1 MHLSVSSIL
10 ISILLASALIVI
22 MQWMLSH
29 RAAYKALRIDFLS
42 IFAIIIG
49 LRLFLPLEFINTH
62 TISSH
67 KVLPVIYAMGN
78 QQLRTPTASIT
89 VLNIFKIIWL
99 VGFVIGLMKLIYDFG
114 QFHKVVINLEPVPN
128 NYLAPSVAELIPEQ
142 VKLLYLPIRVSPFT
156 LGVMQPKI
164 VLPKIQLTPTEQE
177 NIIKHELCHIRSYD
191 VLKRYIIELLVCI
204 YWWLPLIYLFR
215 SQVNQIIEMNV
226 DYQMVKKGSKTEYSK
241 YVHSLMSVA
250 SLIAT
255 QPQNS
260 QFNFPQFTINEQPTL
275 EDRIFFLLEGY
286 NVRHTSLV
294 FKVVLVLLPLLITS
308 VIIEP
313 EHYDRKDME
322 GTYSVIP
329 SSHKNYILKKGDK
342 YYLIVK
348 GKNAGRLPNYTGAKD
363 PKLKQLPVRSK

>member
-10 ISILLASALIVI
+10 ISILLASVLIVI

-49 LRLFLPLEFINTH
+49 LRLFLPFEFINTH

-67 KVLPVIYAMGN
+67 KVLPVIYSMGN

-114 QFHKVVINLEPVPN
+114 QFHKVVINLEPVSK
-128 NYLAPSVAELIPEQ
+128 NYLAPSVAELIPER
-142 VKLLYLPIRVSPFT
+142 VELLYLPIQVSPFT

-177 NIIKHELCHIRSYD
+177 NIIKHELCHIHSYD
-191 VLKRYIIELLVCI
+191 VLKRYVIELLVCI

-241 YVHSLMSVA
+241 YVRSLMNVA

-255 QPQNS
+255 QPKNS
-260 QFNFPQFTINEQPTL
+260 QFNFPQFTINEQLTL

-286 NVRHTSLV
+286 HVHHTSLV
-294 FKVVLVLLPLLITS
+294 FKVVFVLLPLLITS

-313 EHYDRKDME
+313 DRYNQKDIV
-322 GTYSVIP
+322 GTYSVRP
-329 SSHKNYILKKGDK
+329 SSQKNYILKRGEK
-342 YYLIVK
+342 YYLIVD